1 MTFFCCSHA
10 HRQFV
15 YTRIR
20 KWWNGKVKGTQSRW
34 GKKKRRKTKIRRTKE
49 AKEKGREK
57 KLENQKKKGGNGCE
71 AQEKQ

>member
-1 MTFFCCSHA
+1 M
-10 HRQFV
+10 
-15 YTRIR
+15 
-20 KWWNGKVKGTQSRW
+20 KGTQSRW